1 MKVLFTCLPGFG
13 HFLPMVPLA
22 RATAEAG
29 HDVVFATAAGFCPH
43 VEKTGFR
50 ALPAGISL
58 PDQLDQAGRRY
69 EEADLPPSKERFET
83 FVPRML
89 AGVAAPPRAADLV
102 PIIEDWRPDL
112 LVHDET
118 EFGGPLSA
126 TITGVP
132 YADQSVGMLRPLTMS
147 RLAGHTLAPLAE
159 EWGVDVGEFGG
170 LFGYLYLD
178 VCPPSLQSPEIDRIA
193 VAHPVHN
200 LSVASQ
206 GGDELPPWVS
216 ELPPDPTVYVSLG
229 TIFNRDPHVLAA
241 IVEGVREERVNVIV
255 TVGPDN
261 DPAALGTQPPNVH
274 VERYIPQ
281 PKLLPHCDF
290 VVNQGGTAMLDIL
303 GQGLPILVL
312 PQGAN
317 QFHNAEACVS
327 RGAGR
332 SLLPGEISP
341 GSVRREMRILLEEP
355 SYRSAAQQ
363 IRDEFG
369 LMPGPEEGVAL
380 LERLADERAP
390 LVGEPPG
397 RSGSVPRRI
406 G

>member
-1 MKVLFTCLPGFG
+1 
-13 HFLPMVPLA
+13 MVSLA
-22 RATAEAG
+22 RATAGAG
-29 HDVVFATAAGFCPH
+29 HDVAFATAADFCPR
-43 VEKTGFR
+43 VDAAGFR
-50 ALPAGISL
+50 AFPAGISL
-58 PDQLDQAGRRY
+58 PDQLDRAGRRY
-69 EEADLPPSKERFET
+69 EEANLPPGKERFES

-102 PIIEDWRPDL
+102 PIIEDWHPDL

-118 EFGGPLSA
+118 EFGGPVAA

-132 YADQSVGMLRPLTMS
+132 YADQSVGMLRPLEMS
-147 RLAGHTLAPLAE
+147 RLAGRTLAPLAE

-170 LFGYLYLD
+170 LFQYLYLD
-178 VCPPSLQSPEIDRIA
+178 VCPPSLQPREIGWIA

-200 LSVASQ
+200 LSVAGR
-206 GGDELPPWVS
+206 GGDGLPPWVS
-216 ELPPDPTVYVSLG
+216 DLPSDPTVYVSLG

-261 DPAALGTQPPNVH
+261 DPGALGTQPPNVH

-281 PKLLPHCDF
+281 PELLPHCDF
-290 VVNQGGTAMLDIL
+290 VVNQGGTAILDIL

-332 SLLPGEISP
+332 SLMPGEISP
-341 GSVRREMRILLEEP
+341 ESVRREMRILLEEP
-355 SYRSAAQQ
+355 SYRIAARQV
-363 IRDEFG
+363 RDEFG
-369 LMPGPEEGVAL
+369 LMPGPEQGVAL

-390 LVGEPPG
+390 LVREAIRGAGGITDHEPPG
-397 RSGSVPRRI
+397 
-406 G
+406 